1 MAANNP
7 IPNSV
12 KQDIQDEYDRQR
24 REYALIAEKANLDVA
39 VIETYF
45 FEMAATKVAFFR
57 EKRKIKPTLF
67 NYYQKKQRL
76 RGIFRSLF

>member
-1 MAANNP
+1 MAANIP

-45 FEMAATKVAFFR
+45 LEMAATKVAFF
-57 EKRKIKPTLF
+57 
-67 NYYQKKQRL
+67 
-76 RGIFRSLF
+76 